1 MVFHILWLSTIPL
14 SLLFWSFHITGPF
27 IHAHMHTHTHLQKY
41 PNVWLLS
48 VHNNEVSKWWDP
60 RRVDGA
66 YRWTPCQESYSSFS
80 AIRVHAQTYSFAMKT
95 CMKPISEY
103 GIESKTSLSQS
114 ASFRSSLIDHISLNG
129 TETLRLYRFFRHQG
143 SPLIWDASLLH
154 VVQHRVTETPIS
166 LPEMW
171 SC

>member
-48 VHNNEVSKWWDP
+48 VHNNEVSEWWDP

-154 VVQHRVTETPIS
+154 VLLKRRYLYQKCEVVR
-166 LPEMW
+166 
-171 SC
+171 